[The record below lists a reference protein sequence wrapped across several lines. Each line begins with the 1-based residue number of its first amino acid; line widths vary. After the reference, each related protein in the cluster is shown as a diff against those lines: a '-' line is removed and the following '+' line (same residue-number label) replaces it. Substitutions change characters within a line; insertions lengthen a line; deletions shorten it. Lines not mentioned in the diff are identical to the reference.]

1 MVITVLRD
9 KYNCGSNRGITYI
22 EYPNLLGKL
31 NQIIHWH
38 LSTFPSK
45 LKEKPEDPDVED
57 KEFLGK
63 EPELKPGNMFVYDGQ
78 VIACDTND
86 RLILVIS
93 ETGALALQ
101 RIYDNIITLEFD
113 LKFNYENPHV
123 TFEKSDISNI
133 PDNYEEYTVPYYLM
147 MLFKNNFL
155 LGRDFPRKDLC
166 LKTVLDS
173 DNYVL
178 PVTIYVLD
186 WKVKYDP
193 ILIDKEQIGDTVK
206 ELFSWFYSNYDPIIM
221 EESET
226 PKQATDTTVEC

>member
-38 LSTFPSK
+38 LSTFPFK

-123 TFEKSDISNI
+123 TFEKSDIANI

-226 PKQATDTTVEC
+226 PEQTTDTTVEC

>member
-1 MVITVLRD
+1 MKESEITLFMID
-9 KYNCGSNRGITYI
+9 ASS
-22 EYPNLLGKL
+22 PLG
-31 NQIIHWH
+31 
-38 LSTFPSK
+38 
-45 LKEKPEDPDVED
+45 VED